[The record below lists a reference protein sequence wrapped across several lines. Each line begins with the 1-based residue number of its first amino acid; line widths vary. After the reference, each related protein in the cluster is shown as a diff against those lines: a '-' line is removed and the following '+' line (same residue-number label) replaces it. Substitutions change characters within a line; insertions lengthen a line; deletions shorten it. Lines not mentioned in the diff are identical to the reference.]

1 MAEDIR
7 QRILLAA
14 RVCFARQGYAGTSIN
29 QICQEARVALATL
42 YRYFNGKRALYIAVG
57 SPQVDLAIENPQ
69 RQEILEAAL
78 NQFSRH
84 GYHGTT
90 MTSIAALA
98 GVARATLYAQF
109 PTKESLLEELL
120 QGNQLVDLVKCLP
133 EHDGF
138 VSGNA
143 SEADVERLALLFLR
157 EFQDER
163 RVALLRLILADG
175 MRFPPLRR
183 AYHHMIATSVDIFS
197 QYLAKTDPQLENP
210 RFSARMFVGS
220 LFGFIISQQIIP
232 GTLLPILPSEE
243 IAREVVRQFMAG
255 IRRRDDTKQ
264 TEGRKI
270 SSADPGTFVR

>member
-1 MAEDIR
+1 MAENIR

-14 RVCFARQGYAGTSIN
+14 RICFARQGYAGTSIN
-29 QICQEARVALATL
+29 QICREAHVALATL

-78 NQFSRH
+78 NQFSRY

-90 MTSIAALA
+90 MTAIAALA

-120 QGNQLVDLVKCLP
+120 QGNQLVDLAKRLP
-133 EHDGF
+133 EHSGIM
-138 VSGNA
+138 SGNA
-143 SEADVERLALLFLR
+143 SEPDIERLALLFLR

-197 QYLAKTDPQLENP
+197 QYLAEADPQLENP

-220 LFGFIISQQIIP
+220 LLGFIISQQIIP
-232 GTLLPILPSEE
+232 GTLLPILSSEE
-243 IAREVVRQFMAG
+243 IAREVVRQFMTG
-255 IRRRDDTKQ
+255 ISLREETKQ
-264 TEGRKI
+264 TEGREF

>member
-7 QRILLAA
+7 QRILRTA
-14 RVCFARQGYAGTSIN
+14 RVCFARQGYAGTRIN
-29 QICQEARVALATL
+29 QICQEACIAPATL

-78 NQFSRH
+78 DQFSRY
-84 GYHGTT
+84 GYHGAT
-90 MTSIAALA
+90 MTAIAALA

-120 QGNQLVDLVKCLP
+120 QGNQLVDLVKRLP
-133 EHDGF
+133 EHNGM
-138 VSGNA
+138 VSGAA
-143 SEADVERLALLFLR
+143 SEADLERLALLFLR

-197 QYLAKTDPQLENP
+197 QYLAEAAPRLENP
-210 RFSARMFVGS
+210 LLSARMFVGS
-220 LFGFIISQQIIP
+220 LLGFIISQQIIP
-232 GTLLPILPSEE
+232 GTLLPILSSQE

-255 IRRRDDTKQ
+255 NRLEEETKL
-264 TEGRKI
+264 TEGREF
-270 SSADPGTFVR
+270 SSADPGTLVR